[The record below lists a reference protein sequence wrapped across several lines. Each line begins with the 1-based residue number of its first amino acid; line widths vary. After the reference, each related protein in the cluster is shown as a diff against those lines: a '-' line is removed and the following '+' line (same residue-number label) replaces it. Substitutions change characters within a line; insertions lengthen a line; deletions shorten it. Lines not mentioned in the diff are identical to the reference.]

1 MGIYSNFNTSSFD
14 DGSFEP
20 RNLFAECGETAT
32 YEELS
37 LAMVAESEQNYNA
50 IMKAI
55 GLNEVNYFAQNGEE
69 IVYEAGGVSNIL
81 TKVKEFFKKL
91 IEKIRQIL
99 HSFIA
104 KMASFA
110 SSDASFVQKYQKE
123 FSEKWSK
130 VKSDYEFNGYKFTIK
145 TDSASADRAS
155 IKGAVTDTVKDC
167 CSTTD
172 AATAIG
178 AAVGSAGGTL
188 ATIVGANN
196 TDTKKALDDI
206 RDNKEDV
213 QDKLRGKVATA
224 VVSAFGGKALS
235 GDSFTASEFS
245 KELFEAFR
253 DGESAKQ
260 GIEIKKEFSVADIVG
275 DVKNTDKFKKAAE
288 KYSKA
293 ITDGIKDYIK
303 DLDKLERELTKIQTG
318 DEMKNSGANK
328 TTNSNK
334 ISEVLGLVS
343 EANSL
348 AKDYSSYQVQ
358 ANGIVLQ
365 ALSDKNRQAKAIMVK
380 VIGGGKKVNNESADY
395 GDGEGV
401 TESVNYFDKVVLK

>member
-81 TKVKEFFKKL
+81 SKVKEFFKKL

-99 HSFIA
+99 HAFIA

-110 SSDASFVQKYQKE
+110 SNDASFVQKYQKE

-145 TDSASADRAS
+145 TDGASAVRAT
-155 IKGAVTDTVKDC
+155 IKGEVTDTVKAC
-167 CSTTD
+167 CSNDT
-172 AATAIG
+172 AAAIG
-178 AAVGSAGGTL
+178 AATGYSGANL
-188 ATIVGANN
+188 ATILGGNN
-196 TDTKKALDDI
+196 GDTKKALDDI
-206 RDNKEDV
+206 RDNKEDI
-213 QDKLRGKVATA
+213 QDKLRGTVAAA
-224 VVSAFGGKALS
+224 VVTAFGANSIS

-253 DGESAKQ
+253 NGESAKQ

-293 ITDGIKDYIK
+293 VTDGIKDYVK
-303 DLDKLERELTKIQTG
+303 DLDKLERDLTKIQTG
-318 DEMKNSGANK
+318 DDMKKANDK
-328 TTNSNK
+328 TAASNTV
-334 ISEVLGLVS
+334 SEILGIVS

-380 VIGGGKKVNNESADY
+380 VIGGGKKVNESAEY
-395 GDGEGV
+395 GDNEGV

>member
-37 LAMVAESEQNYNA
+37 LAMVAESEQNYNI

-55 GLNEVNYFAQNGEE
+55 GINEVNHFAQNGEE
-69 IVYEAGGVSNIL
+69 IVYEAGGASNIL
-81 TKVKEFFKKL
+81 TKVKEFFKKI

-99 HSFIA
+99 HAFIT
-104 KMASFA
+104 KMASVA
-110 SSDASFVQKYQKE
+110 SNDASFVQRYQKE

-145 TDSASADRAS
+145 TDGASAVRAT
-155 IKGAVTDTVKDC
+155 IKGGVTDTVKTC
-167 CSTTD
+167 CSNDT
-172 AATAIG
+172 AAAIG
-178 AAVGSAGGTL
+178 AVTGYSGANL
-188 ATIVGANN
+188 ATILSGSHG
-196 TDTKKALDDI
+196 DTKKALDDI
-206 RDNKEDV
+206 RDNKEDI
-213 QDKLRGKVATA
+213 QDKLRGSVATTVA
-224 VVSAFGGKALS
+224 NAFGATINGN
-235 GDSFTASEFS
+235 SFTASEFS

-253 DGESAKQ
+253 NGESAKH

-318 DEMKNSGANK
+318 DDMKKANDK
-328 TTNSNK
+328 TAASNT
-334 ISEVLGLVS
+334 ISEILGIVS
-343 EANSL
+343 EANNL
-348 AKDYSSYQVQ
+348 AKDYSSYHVQ

-380 VIGGGKKVNNESADY
+380 VIGSSKKVSNESAYY

-401 TESVNYFDKVVLK
+401 TESAVNYFNKVVLK